1 MTYRERYYKLFCVLL
16 AEIDHLTDAIRKAE
30 EGFICIECPAD
41 EDYRDLYAML
51 LDELDKAVG
60 SLDKARVTI

>member
-30 EGFICIECPAD
+30 ESFICIERPAD

-51 LDELDKAVG
+51 LDELEKAVG